1 MVGRCFYL
9 SNREYVLNYGIYGN
23 PHRRGNYCS
32 GRLVSPEKPLEE
44 NETVSGE
51 SLRRFLLLRHQT
63 IDEKRNTVIERIQ
76 KARLYGILDLGYVT
90 PADCEQVTRK
100 MLDGG
105 IQILQLRAKRIPK
118 VEIPELARRLAP
130 LCNEASVP
138 FIINDYPELVAA
150 CGADGV
156 HVGQDDMSVDQARAL
171 AGHGKIVGL
180 STHSLAQVKSAS
192 EQGPDY
198 IGFGPLFPTPTKPDY
213 LSIGTKEIA
222 QAHSLVD
229 FPIFCIGGIKADN
242 LPQVMKAGARRVV
255 IVSGILQAENR
266 GEYIQACLKT
276 LAA

>member
-1 MVGRCFYL
+1 MDCRSFDL

-23 PHRRGNYCS
+23 PHRRGNHCS
-32 GRLVSPEKPLEE
+32 GCFVSPAKPLEK
-44 NETVSGE
+44 NEAVSGQI
-51 SLRRFLLLRHQT
+51 LRRFLRLRHQT
-63 IDEKRNTVIERIQ
+63 IVEKGHPVIERIQ
-76 KARLYGILDLGYVT
+76 NARLYGILDLGYVT
-90 PADCEQVTRK
+90 SADCEQVTRE
-100 MLDGG
+100 MLEWG
-105 IQILQLRAKRIPK
+105 IEILQLRAKRIPK
-118 VEIPELARRLAP
+118 QEIPELARRLAP
-130 LCNEASVP
+130 LCNEAGVP
-138 FIINDYPELVAA
+138 FILNDYPELVAA

-156 HVGQDDMSVDQARAL
+156 HVGQDDMSVSQARAL

-180 STHSLAQVKSAS
+180 STHSLSQVKAAS
-192 EQGPDY
+192 DQAPDY

-213 LSIGTKEIA
+213 LAIGTEEIA

-266 GEYIQACLKT
+266 EEYIQNCLKT